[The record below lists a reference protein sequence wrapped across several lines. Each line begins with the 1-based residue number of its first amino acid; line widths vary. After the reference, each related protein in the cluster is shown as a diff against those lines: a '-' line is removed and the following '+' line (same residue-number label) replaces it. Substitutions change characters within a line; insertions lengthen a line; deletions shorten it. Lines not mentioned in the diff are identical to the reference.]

1 MGDYAIIH
9 WQGVIGKDFN
19 MFKKILCSLMAV
31 ICVTAVAY
39 AYSYDTNLPL
49 PGKSIA
55 DTKLQENTLFTAYM
69 FAHRVAAPDCKDF
82 AIVDTAVSQE
92 KVDNKW
98 QEIWTIRACSRT
110 ATVPIT
116 FELKESGGT
125 YAIDP
130 MGVRVT
136 TNK

>member
-1 MGDYAIIH
+1 M
-9 WQGVIGKDFN
+9 
-19 MFKKILCSLMAV
+19 KKTLCSLIA
-31 ICVTAVAY
+31 ILSISTAVFAY
-39 AYSYDTNLPL
+39 NYDTNLPL

-69 FAHRVAAPDCKDF
+69 FAHRVATPDCKDF
-82 AIVDTAVSQE
+82 AIIDTAVSEE

-98 QEIWTIRACSRT
+98 QEIWTIKACTKT
-110 ATVPIT
+110 ATVPIN
-116 FELKESGGT
+116 FEQKENGGT

-136 TNK
+136 TSK

>member
-1 MGDYAIIH
+1 M
-9 WQGVIGKDFN
+9 
-19 MFKKILCSLMAV
+19 KKVLCSLLAIVGVMA
-31 ICVTAVAY
+31 AAH

-69 FAHRVAAPDCKDF
+69 FALRVAAPTCKDF

-98 QEIWTIRACSRT
+98 QEIWTIKACSKT

-116 FELKESGGT
+116 FEIKEKGAT

-130 MGVRVT
+130 MGVRVID
-136 TNK
+136 NN

>member
-1 MGDYAIIH
+1 ML
-9 WQGVIGKDFN
+9 
-19 MFKKILCSLMAV
+19 KKALCSLLALAGLTAAV
-31 ICVTAVAY
+31 Y

-69 FAHRVAAPDCKDF
+69 FAHRVATPDCKDF

-92 KVDNKW
+92 KVNNKW
-98 QEIWTIRACSRT
+98 QEVWTIKACSKT
-110 ATVPIT
+110 ALVPIN
-116 FELKESGGT
+116 FELKESGAT

-136 TNK
+136 SN

>member
-1 MGDYAIIH
+1 ML
-9 WQGVIGKDFN
+9 
-19 MFKKILCSLMAV
+19 KKALFSILALAG
-31 ICVTAVAY
+31 VTAAVY

-55 DTKLQENTLFTAYM
+55 DVKLQENTLFTAYM

-82 AIVDTAVSQE
+82 AIVDTSVSTE

-98 QEIWTIRACSRT
+98 QEIWTIKACSRT
-110 ATVPIT
+110 ATVPIN

-130 MGVRVT
+130 MGVRVVN
-136 TNK
+136 NK

>member
-1 MGDYAIIH
+1 MI
-9 WQGVIGKDFN
+9 
-19 MFKKILCSLMAV
+19 KKALCSLLTIV
-31 ICVTAVAY
+31 GVTAAVY

-55 DTKLQENTLFTAYM
+55 DTKLQEDTLFTAYM
-69 FAHRVAAPDCKDF
+69 FAHRVATPDCKEF

-98 QEIWTIRACSRT
+98 QEIWTIKACSRT
-110 ATVPIT
+110 ATVPIN
-116 FELKESGGT
+116 FELKENGGA

-136 TNK
+136 NK

>member
-1 MGDYAIIH
+1 ML
-9 WQGVIGKDFN
+9 
-19 MFKKILCSLMAV
+19 KKTLCSILALAGVSAAV
-31 ICVTAVAY
+31 F

-55 DTKLQENTLFTAYM
+55 DKKLQEDTLFTAYM

-82 AIVDTAVSQE
+82 AIVDTTVSND

-98 QEIWTIRACSRT
+98 QEIWTIKACSKT
-110 ATVPIT
+110 ATVPIN
-116 FELKESGGT
+116 FELKDSGAT

-130 MGVRVT
+130 MGVRVIT
-136 TNK
+136 GN

>member
-1 MGDYAIIH
+1 M
-9 WQGVIGKDFN
+9 
-19 MFKKILCSLMAV
+19 KKLIFSIMVLLGLS
-31 ICVTAVAY
+31 TAVFAY
-39 AYSYDTNLPL
+39 NYDTNLPL

-69 FAHRVAAPDCKDF
+69 FAHRVALPDCKDF
-82 AIVDTAVSQE
+82 AIIDTAVSQE

-98 QEIWTIRACSRT
+98 QEIWTIQACSRT
-110 ATVPIT
+110 ATVPIN
-116 FELKESGGT
+116 FEEKESGGV

-136 TNK
+136 GK

>member
-1 MGDYAIIH
+1 
-9 WQGVIGKDFN
+9 
-19 MFKKILCSLMAV
+19 MFKKALCSILALAG
-31 ICVTAVAY
+31 VTAAVY

-92 KVDNKW
+92 KVNNKW
-98 QEIWTIRACSRT
+98 QEIWTIKACSRT
-110 ATVPIT
+110 ATVPIN
-116 FELKESGGT
+116 FELKENGGM

-130 MGVRVT
+130 MGVRVQ
-136 TNK
+136 NNQ

>member
-1 MGDYAIIH
+1 MKK
-9 WQGVIGKDFN
+9 VIF
-19 MFKKILCSLMAV
+19 SLIAL
-31 ICVTAVAY
+31 ISISSVAF
-39 AYSYDTNLPL
+39 AYNYDTNLPL

-69 FAHRVAAPDCKDF
+69 FAHRVAPASCKDF
-82 AIVDTAVSQE
+82 AIIDTNVSEE

-98 QEIWTIRACSRT
+98 QEIWTIKACSKT
-110 ATVPIT
+110 AFVPID
-116 FELKESGGT
+116 FAVKEAGAV

-136 TNK
+136 DNQ